1 MIPAQLDVAEDV
13 LSCTAYK
20 ATRVADIVCKRRVRL
35 YRDRLLT
42 LHSDLATNS
51 EKVWYLSSSCR
62 LEPEYVDELVLE
74 QRLVRPPG
82 SWSVTTKAFSS
93 GQPIQLVSESMHRQ
107 APPLPQHASTR
118 RKSGV

>member
-1 MIPAQLDVAEDV
+1 MIQAQLDVAEDV

-35 YRDRLLT
+35 LRDRLLT
-42 LHSDLATNS
+42 LHHDSATNS

-62 LEPEYVDELVLE
+62 LEPEHVDELVPE

-93 GQPIQLVSESMHRQ
+93 GQPIPLVSGSMHRK
-107 APPLPQHASTR
+107 AS
-118 RKSGV
+118 SVAAAIQY